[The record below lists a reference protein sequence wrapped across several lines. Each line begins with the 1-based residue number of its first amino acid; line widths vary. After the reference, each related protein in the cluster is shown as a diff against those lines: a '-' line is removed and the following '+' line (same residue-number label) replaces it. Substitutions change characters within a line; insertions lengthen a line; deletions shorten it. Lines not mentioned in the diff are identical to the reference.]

1 MSLPRPKH
9 NPIEGAVLALI
20 RRIARGPAPGAGQRP
35 VRPSGVDDNRLDDA
49 AVRLLERLPAQLR
62 LVALRGLYP
71 RLLNRLAAAWG
82 DPAAFEAAVDSLLI
96 DQRGGRQGFPFEV
109 LAELTEL
116 REYHRSIRPRGPGR
130 S

>member
-1 MSLPRPKH
+1 MSLPPPKH

-20 RRIARGPAPGAGQRP
+20 RRIARGPAPGAGHRP
-35 VRPSGVDDNRLDDA
+35 VRTPGSDDNRLDEA
-49 AVRLLERLPAQLR
+49 AIRLLEHLPAHLR

-82 DPAAFEAAVDSLLI
+82 DAAAFDAEVDSLVI
-96 DQRGGRQGFPFEV
+96 DRRGGRQGFPFEV

-116 REYHRSIRPRGPGR
+116 REYHRSIRPRGPDGP
-130 S
+130 